1 MKCKCL
7 GRYATWVC
15 RAVLAGSLL
24 MAPMVTENF
33 VTASNASTS
42 VTTTDEADA
51 ILKEAKAIVAQPET
65 FYTLYVGMPHSDF
78 RANFSN
84 LPGWQQVRYHDNYKD
99 PWITKKTASWEYE
112 RMLPMGN
119 RLVKQNV
126 RIWQLYNGP
135 IYNVGVTFVIPDK
148 ATAAKMYKE
157 MYTVLKNRYPAFE
170 TAVPYRLTTNHHYTP
185 IMQASPGVWVQ
196 LLFYKSLGIQKGPA
210 SYEVYYML
218 DGGQAYN
225 LY

>member
-42 VTTTDEADA
+42 VTTADEADA

-84 LPGWQQVRYHDNYKD
+84 LPGWRQVRYYDNHED
-99 PWITKKTASWEYE
+99 SWMTKKLASWEYE

-119 RLVKQNV
+119 RLVKQDI
-126 RIWQLYNGP
+126 RIQQIYNGP
-135 IYNVGVTFVIPDK
+135 IYNVGITFVVPDK
-148 ATAAKMYKE
+148 VIAAKMYKE

-170 TAVPYRLTTNHHYTP
+170 KSVPYQLTGKRGHISFLEIKH
-185 IMQASPGVWVQ
+185 GVGIT
-196 LLFYKSLGIQKGPA
+196 LSFHKSLHPSVGQTDYQIL
-210 SYEVYYML
+210 YMI
-218 DGGQAYN
+218 GGWRAYHM
-225 LY
+225 Y

>member
-24 MAPMVTENF
+24 MAPMVTQNF
-33 VTASNASTS
+33 VAASNASTS

-51 ILKEAKAIVAQPET
+51 ILKEAKAIVAQPGT

-99 PWITKKTASWEYE
+99 PWITKKTASWEYKRTLPLGK
-112 RMLPMGN
+112 RMIN
-119 RLVKQNV
+119 QDVYIK
-126 RIWQLYNGP
+126 QLYNGSVYRVAVIFSGLDKVTGAK
-135 IYNVGVTFVIPDK
+135 IYR
-148 ATAAKMYKE
+148 E
-157 MYTVLKNRYPAFE
+157 MYNGLKNRYSSFE
-170 TAVPYRLTTNHHYTP
+170 TAIPYGLIVRRDYTP
-185 IMQASPGVWVQ
+185 SIQVSPGVHLQ
-196 LLFYKSLGIQKGPA
+196 LLYYKNFKEPNN
-210 SYEVYYML
+210 YEVAYII

>member
-7 GRYATWVC
+7 GRYVTWVC

-42 VTTTDEADA
+42 VTTADEADA
-51 ILKEAKAIVAQPET
+51 ILKEAKAIVAQPGT

-99 PWITKKTASWEYE
+99 PWITKKTASWEYKRTLLLGK
-112 RMLPMGN
+112 RMIN
-119 RLVKQNV
+119 QDVYIK
-126 RIWQLYNGP
+126 QLYNGSVYRVAVIFSGLDKVTGAK
-135 IYNVGVTFVIPDK
+135 IYR
-148 ATAAKMYKE
+148 E
-157 MYTVLKNRYPAFE
+157 MYNGLKNRYSSFE
-170 TAVPYRLTTNHHYTP
+170 TAIPYRLTTNHHYTP

>member
-1 MKCKCL
+1 MNCKRL

-33 VTASNASTS
+33 VAASNASTS
-42 VTTTDEADA
+42 VTMADEADA
-51 ILKEAKAIVAQPET
+51 ILKEAKAIVAQPGT
-65 FYTLYVGMPHSDF
+65 FYTLYVGMPNSDF
-78 RANFSN
+78 RANFDN
-84 LPGWQQVRYHDNYKD
+84 LPGWKVGYHDNHKD
-99 PWITKKTASWEYE
+99 PWITKKTASWEYKRTLPLGK
-112 RMLPMGN
+112 RMIN
-119 RLVKQNV
+119 QDVYVK
-126 RIWQLYNGP
+126 QLYNGSV
-135 IYNVGVTFVIPDK
+135 YRVAVIFSGLDK

-185 IMQASPGVWVQ
+185 IMQVSPGVWVQ

>member
-1 MKCKCL
+1 MKCRCL

-42 VTTTDEADA
+42 VTTADEADA
-51 ILKEAKAIVAQPET
+51 ILKEAKAIVAQPGT
-65 FYTLYVGMPHSDF
+65 FYTLYVGMPNSDF

-84 LPGWQQVRYHDNYKD
+84 LPGWQQVRYHDDYKD

-119 RLVKQNV
+119 RLVKQKL

-135 IYNVGVTFVIPDK
+135 VYQVSNTFITTDK
-148 ATAAKMYKE
+148 VTAAKIYRE
-157 MYTVLKNRYPAFE
+157 MYTVLKNRYPMFE
-170 TAVPYRLTTNHHYTP
+170 TAIPYRMTTNHHYTP
-185 IMQASPGVWVQ
+185 VLKVSPGVYIQ
-196 LLFYKSLGIQKGPA
+196 LLFYKSLRPTKGPA
-210 SYEVYYML
+210 EYEVYYMIE
-218 DGGQAYN
+218 GGHAHHVY
-225 LY
+225 

>member
-24 MAPMVTENF
+24 MAPMVIENF

-42 VTTTDEADA
+42 VTTADEADA

-84 LPGWQQVRYHDNYKD
+84 LPGWEARHYESSVANKN
-99 PWITKKTASWEYE
+99 ITGWEYMRTFYE
-112 RMLPMGN
+112 KDKVVRQK
-119 RLVKQNV
+119 VSIKQL
-126 RIWQLYNGP
+126 RNGP
-135 IYNVGVTFVIPDK
+135 VYQHSNTFITEDK
-148 ATAAKMYKE
+148 TTAAKIYRE
-157 MYTVLKNRYPAFE
+157 MYTILKNRYPMLE
-170 TAVPYRLTTNHHYTP
+170 KSIPYRITTNLHYTP
-185 IMQASPGVWVQ
+185 FFQASPSADIQ
-196 LLFYKSLGIQKGPA
+196 LLFYKSINATKG
-210 SYEVYYML
+210 SREYVVYYAIY
-218 DGGQAYN
+218 GGQVYN